1 MGRFCPDGMAA
12 PVTPAPPVDAN
23 VIEAIADWCG
33 ALHGDLPL
41 QDAFA
46 AFAAGVGA
54 EAGMLVRTHFSD
66 FRPMRV
72 AVWDRAGARSP
83 SPLPASY
90 ADGHFGPPIARPRA
104 ASVWLSSLGDNSED
118 RDPALEAW
126 QARRGVSEFAVLVLT
141 GGPGAR
147 DHIELHFRA
156 ALAPQMHA
164 ALGAVL
170 PTMAR
175 TWANRQVGLVTR
187 TVVNH
192 RLAADAP
199 PARLAAPAMLL
210 GTTNPAH
217 LSRAEFRVCL
227 LLSRGLSVV
236 GVAEELSVSE
246 ATVRS
251 HLRSIYA
258 KSGTSGLAELVFAL
272 LRAKPDT
279 SALSDLRCA

>member
-1 MGRFCPDGMAA
+1 MGRICPNGAA
-12 PVTPAPPVDAN
+12 ATADHARPIDAN
-23 VIEAIADWCG
+23 VIEAIADWCD

-46 AFAAGVGA
+46 ALAAGLGA
-54 EAGMLVRTHFSD
+54 EAGMLVRTQFSD

-72 AVWDRAGARSP
+72 AVWDRAGGRNP
-83 SPLPASY
+83 SPLSVSY

-104 ASVWLSSLGDNSED
+104 ASVWLSSSDDDAGD
-118 RDPALEAW
+118 RDPALEGW
-126 QARRGVSEFAVLVLT
+126 QMRRGLGEFAVLVLA

-156 ALAPQMHA
+156 ALVPATQA

-175 TWANRQVGLVTR
+175 TWTNRQVGLVTR
-187 TVVNH
+187 TVINH
-192 RLAADAP
+192 RLAGETVPVRP
-199 PARLAAPAMLL
+199 PARAMLL
-210 GTTNPAH
+210 GTANPAR

-236 GVAEELSVSE
+236 GAAEELSVSE

-251 HLRSIYA
+251 HLRSIYS
-258 KSGTSGLAELVFAL
+258 KTGTSGLAELVFAL
-272 LRAKPDT
+272 LRSKPDP

>member
-1 MGRFCPDGMAA
+1 MGRFDPDGVAA
-12 PVTPAPPVDAN
+12 TAGQARPVDAN
-23 VIEAIADWCG
+23 VIEAIADWCD

-46 AFAAGVGA
+46 ALAAGLGA
-54 EAGMLVRTHFSD
+54 EAGMLVRTQFSD

-72 AVWDRAGARSP
+72 AVWDRAGGRNP
-83 SPLPASY
+83 SPLSASY

-104 ASVWLSSLGDNSED
+104 ASVWLSSSDDDAGD
-118 RDPALEAW
+118 RDPALESW
-126 QARRGVSEFAVLVLT
+126 QVRRGLGEFAVLVLT

-156 ALAPQMHA
+156 ALVPETQA

-175 TWANRQVGLVTR
+175 TWTNRQVGLVTR
-187 TVVNH
+187 TVINH
-192 RLAADAP
+192 RLAGEPVPDR
-199 PARLAAPAMLL
+199 PAARAMLL
-210 GTTNPAH
+210 GAANPAR

-251 HLRSIYA
+251 HLRSIYS
-258 KSGTSGLAELVFAL
+258 KTGTSGLAELVFAL
-272 LRAKPDT
+272 LRSKPDP